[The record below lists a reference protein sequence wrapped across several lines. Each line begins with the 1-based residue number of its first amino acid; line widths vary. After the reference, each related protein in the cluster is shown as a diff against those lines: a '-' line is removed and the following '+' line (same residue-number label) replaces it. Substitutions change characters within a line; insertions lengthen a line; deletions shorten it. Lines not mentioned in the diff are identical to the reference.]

1 MKKVVCFLL
10 FLPFVNVFPAFSATQ
25 GCGAGYILVETR
37 NKIDGI
43 PTSECQKLWCR
54 DLETNRPMGSG
65 DKAYSGYQK
74 TSGPVEL
81 CDAKGIC
88 VECWGERVWCSGAK
102 RGEWVPEIGAYTR
115 GGGDDITYLSYQ
127 KSNCF
132 DWRLE
137 KPNCKSGQTAI
148 LENGKW
154 KCAVPADGAGKVSRE
169 SSIRRTGAV
178 RRIKI

>member
-1 MKKVVCFLL
+1 MKKVL
-10 FLPFVNVFPAFSATQ
+10 
-25 GCGAGYILVETR
+25 
-37 NKIDGI
+37 
-43 PTSECQKLWCR
+43 
-54 DLETNRPMGSG
+54 TNSRS
-65 DKAYSGYQK
+65 
-74 TSGPVEL
+74 
-81 CDAKGIC
+81 
-88 VECWGERVWCSGAK
+88 
-102 RGEWVPEIGAYTR
+102 
-115 GGGDDITYLSYQ
+115 DDITYLSYQ

-154 KCAVPADGAGKVSRE
+154 KCAVPADGTGKVSRE